1 MTHTPGP
8 WRIERHDPYQIV
20 AGPISDP
27 INVLYL
33 MGALDGEDVEA
44 DKHLL
49 LAAPDL
55 LVACKATVPCLED
68 WIVTTGFGAVN
79 SRDRKVL
86 ELLNLAIAKAEGEI

>member
-8 WRIERHDPYQIV
+8 WRFAGHDACQII
-20 AGPISDP
+20 AGLIDNPT
-27 INVLYL
+27 NVLYL
-33 MGALDGEDVEA
+33 RGALGGDDTIA
-44 DKHLL
+44 DKRLL

-55 LVACKATVPCLED
+55 LVACKAAVPCLKD
-68 WIVTTGFGAVN
+68 WVVTTGFGAVN